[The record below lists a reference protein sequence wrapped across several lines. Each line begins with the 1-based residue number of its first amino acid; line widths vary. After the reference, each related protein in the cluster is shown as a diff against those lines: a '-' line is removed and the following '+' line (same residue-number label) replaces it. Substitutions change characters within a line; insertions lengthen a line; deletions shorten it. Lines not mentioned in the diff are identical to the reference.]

1 MFKFGLNPVLS
12 LREKVEEQKK
22 RELGAATSQK
32 EVIVQKQVTLINE
45 KNSFLHTET
54 TNKAIDITRLKA
66 SNRYKEYLSE
76 QIALLDE
83 EIEVAESKI
92 EVKRAEL
99 LEAVKGRKILSNL
112 KDRKQEEHRVETLK
126 EEQNILDEI
135 ASFKYFSSTKEVI

>member
-76 QIALLDE
+76 QIARLDE
-83 EIEVAESKI
+83 EIEVAEIKI
-92 EVKRAEL
+92 EDKRAEL